1 MTRSRRIDEWKRALR
16 ATISIPYLAVLLLGP
31 FADAVIDATAM
42 HQNSH
47 IEAESTVRCGM
58 AHDEYMCQL
67 CRLVELAACA
77 PTRHSFAL
85 AAGALHRLGVTEAGW
100 TVIRVERLSHD
111 PRAPPFSPTL
121 VA

>member
-1 MTRSRRIDEWKRALR
+1 MTRSRRIDEWTHAPRA
-16 ATISIPYLAVLLLGP
+16 AISIPYMAVLLLGP

-47 IEAESTVRCGM
+47 IEAESTVRCGV

-67 CRLVELAACA
+67 CRLVELSACA
-77 PTRHSFAL
+77 PTRQSFAL
-85 AAGALHRLGVTEAGW
+85 TPGALHRLGVTEAGW
-100 TVIRVERLSHD
+100 TVIRVARLSHN
-111 PRAPPFSPTL
+111 PRAPPSSPIL